1 MRRLCIIT
9 AALLAALT
17 GCSRQEMPVATR
29 LTVQG
34 WIENGGHPLVMV
46 AETIPMDGEAHISQ
60 TAMMEHIAK
69 WAKVSVSDGEN
80 TVILTG
86 NADPDYFPP
95 YVFTTAR
102 MTGEVGKT
110 YTLTVEYKDYKA
122 RAVTTIPEPVPVERI
137 SMMQMSDSLFTLQV
151 GFIDPPEKGN
161 YYKVFTR
168 TTGIDTHYHPSAM
181 AQFSDEILDGYSE
194 FRLFS
199 AQRLLDLVDRPNYRL
214 GEEVWIKMCTTDAA
228 TYNYWNNFELMLA
241 TNANATIWLDPDMQS
256 NMEGALGYWAGY
268 GVEQEYSVILR

>member
-199 AQRLLDLVDRPNYRL
+199 VQRLLDLVDSPNYRL

>member
-1 MRRLCIIT
+1 MKRLPIII
-9 AALLAALT
+9 ACLMAALT
-17 GCSRQEMPVATR
+17 GCSRQEQPVVTH

-46 AETIPMDGEAHISQ
+46 AETIPMDGEARISQ
-60 TAMMEHIAK
+60 AAMMEHIAK

-80 TVILTG
+80 TVYLTG
-86 NADPDYFPP
+86 NADTDYFPP

-110 YTLTVEYKDYKA
+110 YTLEVEYKDFKA

-137 SMMQMSDSLFTLQV
+137 SAMQMADSLFTLQV
-151 GFIDPPEKGN
+151 GFIDPPQKGQ

-181 AQFSDEILDGYSE
+181 AQFSDEVLDGYSE

-199 AQRLLDLVDRPNYRL
+199 VQRLLDLIDRPNYKL

>member
-181 AQFSDEILDGYSE
+181 AQFSDEVLDGYSE

-199 AQRLLDLVDRPNYRL
+199 AQRLLDLVDSPNYRL

>member
-1 MRRLCIIT
+1 MKRLPIII
-9 AALLAALT
+9 ACLMAALT
-17 GCSRQEMPVATR
+17 GCSRQEQPVVTH

-46 AETIPMDGEAHISQ
+46 AETIPMDEEAHISQ